1 MRQKPKPIP
10 VLGHIPDP
18 GKIQMMPG
26 DQFPGFGQF
35 GHDVAAGGGGLGWV
49 DVEGDRGLGARE
61 LDAGEVDDVRPDQDP
76 VLAGDDAVAGMV
88 RRVAR

>member
-10 VLGHIPDP
+10 
-18 GKIQMMPG
+18 
-26 DQFPGFGQF
+26 
-35 GHDVAAGGGGLGWV
+35 
-49 DVEGDRGLGARE
+49 GARE